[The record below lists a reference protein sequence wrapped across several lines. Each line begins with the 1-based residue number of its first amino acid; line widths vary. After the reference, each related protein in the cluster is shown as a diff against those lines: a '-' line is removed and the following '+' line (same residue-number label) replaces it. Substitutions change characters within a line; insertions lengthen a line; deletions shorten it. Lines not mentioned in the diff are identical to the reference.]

1 MSPATD
7 SLLRM
12 SAWFKSDE
20 QFHHL
25 YPLAMQQLAKRH
37 WTSLTVAEMVVE
49 FLTPSK
55 GSRVLDIG
63 SGVGK
68 FCLTGAY
75 HKPSS
80 HFYGIE
86 QRKDLVGHADTAR
99 QILGLRNAH
108 FLHGNFTQLDFSQ
121 YDHFY
126 FYNSFY
132 EHLVD
137 TDKID
142 ESITFSESLYNYYT
156 RSLYKKLEQLPAGTR
171 LATFH
176 TLEDRVPPGYYL
188 VGSHIGTLLKFWI
201 KT

>member
-1 MSPATD
+1 MSPAIDT
-7 SLLRM
+7 SPQLA
-12 SAWFKSDE
+12 SWFKSDE

-25 YPLAMQQLAKRH
+25 YPLAMQQLARRH
-37 WTSLTVAEMVVE
+37 WTSLNVAQTVVE
-49 FLTPSK
+49 FLTPWRGAK
-55 GSRVLDIG
+55 VLDIG

-75 HKPSS
+75 NKPSS

-86 QRKDLVGHADTAR
+86 QRKDLVAHAETAR
-99 QILGLRNAH
+99 DILKLDNAH
-108 FLHGNFTQLDFSQ
+108 FIHGNFTQLDFSQ

-126 FYNSFY
+126 FYNAFY

-142 ESITFSESLYNYYT
+142 DNITFSESLYNYYT
-156 RSLYKKLEQLPAGTR
+156 RQLYKKLEQMPAGTR

-176 TLEDRVPPGYYL
+176 TLEDKVPPGYCL
-188 VGSHIGTLLKFWI
+188 AEAQIGNLLKFWI

>member
-1 MSPATD
+1 MSPVND
-7 SLLRM
+7 STLHTA
-12 SAWFKSDE
+12 SWFKSDA

-25 YPLAMQQLAKRH
+25 YPLAMQRLAIKH
-37 WTSLTVAEMVVE
+37 WTSLAIAQAVVQ
-49 FLTPSK
+49 FLTPSR
-55 GSRVLDIG
+55 GARILDIG

-75 HKPSS
+75 QKPSS
-80 HFYGIE
+80 HFFGVE
-86 QRKDLVGHADTAR
+86 QRKDLVTHAETAR
-99 QILGLRNAH
+99 DILGLENAH
-108 FLHGNFTQLDFSQ
+108 FIHGNFTQIDFRE

-142 ESITFSESLYNYYT
+142 ENIFYSESIYNYYT
-156 RSLYKKLEQLPAGTR
+156 RTLYKKLEQMPAGTR

-176 TLEDRVPPGYYL
+176 TLEDRIPRGYYL
-188 VGSHIGTLLKFWI
+188 AESQIGSLLKFWI
-201 KT
+201 KI